1 MQDLLQS
8 CSRGGRGQVEDMR
21 YVIRRAEACA
31 QVWEEEE
38 EDLFAFNDEGLLDC
52 CLYFIFLDGIQKK
65 CERPESTGSKIMFSL
80 SSVIL
85 F

>member
-1 MQDLLQS
+1 MLR
-8 CSRGGRGQVEDMR
+8 CG
-21 YVIRRAEACA
+21 
-31 QVWEEEE
+31 EEE

-52 CLYFIFLDGIQKK
+52 CLYFIFLDGIQNVRTRVDV

>member
-31 QVWEEEE
+31 QVW
-38 EDLFAFNDEGLLDC
+38 GGGGG
-52 CLYFIFLDGIQKK
+52 FIRIQ
-65 CERPESTGSKIMFSL
+65 
-80 SSVIL
+80 
-85 F
+85 